1 MYGQVISLLVEI
13 DQKVECD
20 QRLAVFEA
28 MKMQHEIL
36 APVSGVI
43 RELNG
48 QVGKQMAA
56 GDIVM
61 VIEEEDSD

>member
-1 MYGQVISLLVEI
+1 M
-13 DQKVECD
+13 
-20 QRLAVFEA
+20 FEA

-36 APVSGVI
+36 ASVSGVI

-48 QVGKQMAA
+48 QVGKQMA

-61 VIEEEDSD
+61 VIERTVAMVSRKCQAVFGGYIRLRNYTFD